1 MCVDTFLFLKCD
13 LRIVTSEQKKSMSV
27 AKHTVI
33 DGRAQVIDCRK
44 VFARGNY
51 GGAGGCRLFDA
62 VFVK

>member
-1 MCVDTFLFLKCD
+1 
-13 LRIVTSEQKKSMSV
+13 MSV